1 MKTLTAVT
9 LGAVAVGGSTLAA
22 SRVPVAPDFSALPVA
37 AQSPPSAVAL
47 THVNVV
53 PMGSGRVL
61 RDQTVLVEQGRIRRL
76 GSADEVQ
83 VPAGVTTVDGSGK
96 YLMPGLAEMHG
107 HMPGGGVEEMVMF
120 LYVAN
125 GVTTV
130 RGMLG

>member
-37 AQSPPSAVAL
+37 AQSPSSAVAL

-76 GSADEVQ
+76 RSADEVQ
-83 VPAGVTTVDGSGK
+83 VPAGVTTVR
-96 YLMPGLAEMHG
+96 GL
-107 HMPGGGVEEMVMF
+107 
-120 LYVAN
+120 
-125 GVTTV
+125 
-130 RGMLG
+130 LG

>member
-37 AQSPPSAVAL
+37 AQSPSSAVAL

-61 RDQTVLVEQGRIRRL
+61 RDQTVLVEQGRIRCLR
-76 GSADEVQ
+76 SADAVQ
-83 VPAGVTTVDGSGK
+83 VPA
-96 YLMPGLAEMHG
+96 A
-107 HMPGGGVEEMVMF
+107 
-120 LYVAN
+120 
-125 GVTTV
+125 VTTV

>member
-22 SRVPVAPDFSALPVA
+22 SRVPVAPDFSAL
-37 AQSPPSAVAL
+37 

-61 RDQTVLVEQGRIRRL
+61 RDQTVLVEQGRLRRL
-76 GSADEVQ
+76 RSADEVQ
-83 VPAGVTTVDGSGK
+83 VPV
-96 YLMPGLAEMHG
+96 
-107 HMPGGGVEEMVMF
+107 
-120 LYVAN
+120 